1 MKLQTIK
8 DKLMGLVLPLL
19 LLAVWEYLTRR
30 ELVSPQLLP
39 SPRMLFDTWWELQKS
54 GELAENMRAS
64 LLRVSAGFLLGASAG
79 FLLGTA
85 MGLWSSVEQ
94 YLGPLFNCVRQVPIV
109 AWLAF
114 LILMLGIDEMF
125 KIVFI
130 ALGALIPMTLKT
142 LEGIKG
148 VPHSYLEVARAFEF
162 SRTRLLARII
172 LPAALP
178 SIISGLRLSLSEA
191 WMLVVGAELVA
202 ASIGIGN
209 VMTLAR
215 RLFQTDVVLVGV
227 IVIAVTGFVMDQLLG
242 LLETRFLSWRTPIE
256 RSWHKEQS

>member
-8 DKLMGLVLPLL
+8 DTLLALVVPLL
-19 LLAVWEYLTRR
+19 LLVAWEYITTR
-30 ELVSPQLLP
+30 ELVSTQLLP
-39 SPRMLFDTWWELQKS
+39 PPGMLFETWLDLQQS
-54 GELAENMRAS
+54 GELAENMKIS
-64 LLRVSAGFLLGASAG
+64 LFRVSAGFLLGATSG

-85 MGLWSSVEQ
+85 MGLWKSVER

-114 LILMLGIDEMF
+114 LILWLGIDEMF

-130 ALGALIPMTLKT
+130 ALGAMIPMTLKT
-142 LEGIKG
+142 LEGVKG
-148 VPHSYLEVARAFEF
+148 VSHSFLEVGWVFEY
-162 SRTRLLARII
+162 SRLKLLARIL

-178 SIISGLRLSLSEA
+178 SIIAGLRLSLSEA

-202 ASIGIGN
+202 SSVGIGN
-209 VMTLAR
+209 VMTVAR

-227 IVIAVTGFVMDQLLG
+227 IVIAITGFAMDKVLG
-242 LLETRFLSWRTPIE
+242 LLETRLLGWR
-256 RSWHKEQS
+256 RSFSPN